1 MKSKDESGAA
11 AVLLLVARW
20 TTLAL
25 AAVFGAAALSVPPF
39 FRAPVSL
46 RPLLQTG
53 TTGPVTVI
61 F

>member
-20 TTLAL
+20 TTLTL
-25 AAVFGAAALSVPPF
+25 AAVFSAAALSVPPF
-39 FRAPVSL
+39 SEPVSL

>member
-1 MKSKDESGAA
+1 MKSKDESGA

-20 TTLAL
+20 TQAL
-25 AAVFGAAALSVPPF
+25 AAVFGVPRYLCLPF
-39 FRAPVSL
+39 SEPVAL

-53 TTGPVTVI
+53 TTGPVTDATII